1 VTYVREGAVTHKDSL
16 GNEGR
21 AEAGDVQVMSAAAG
35 RHGVSGKPAHERTNR
50 VFQLSG
56 AKSRIARDL
65 LDGYRQFEPDPSLG
79 AQKAQHP
86 QNSKCLP
93 AKLLQERLDDS
104 WNFDTISMPSRSWVR
119 SPASETDDGAFAE
132 RRESR

>member
-1 VTYVREGAVTHKDSL
+1 
-16 GNEGR
+16 
-21 AEAGDVQVMSAAAG
+21 MSAAAG
-35 RHGVSGKPAHERTNR
+35 IRNGVSGKPLTSEPTGY
-50 VFQLSG
+50 FSSQGS
-56 AKSRIARDL
+56 KSQVARDL
-65 LDGYRQFEPDPSLG
+65 LDGDRQFEPDPSLR